1 MLQARGSQSGLGVGH
16 HLSGCWPKMALP
28 ERVSRPVFPQ
38 GRVGW
43 DLRDSLEAEGVLTA
57 FRQAIRTRQP
67 AAGLMVHSDQGV
79 Q

>member
-1 MLQARGSQSGLGVGH
+1 MLQGRGSQSGLGVGH

-38 GRVGW
+38 GCGL

-57 FRQAIRTRQP
+57 FRQAIRTRRP